1 MKKSLTNLL
10 LLSSIFHANDYNFPI
25 IEEEKVLDCIMSMY
39 FYLLLEEKD
48 EKKEEYY
55 QKFERQYDSLTPEQQ
70 EQVKQDYLSIINEQE
85 KTSKELIKQPKE
97 KSE

>member
-55 QKFERQYDSLTPEQQ
+55 EKFTRQYDSLTPEQQ

-97 KSE
+97 KPE